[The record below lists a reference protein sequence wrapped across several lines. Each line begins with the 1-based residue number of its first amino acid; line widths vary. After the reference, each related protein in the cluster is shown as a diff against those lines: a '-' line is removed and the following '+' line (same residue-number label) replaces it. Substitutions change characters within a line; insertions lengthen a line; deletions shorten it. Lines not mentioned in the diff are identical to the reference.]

1 MYGEIPRFT
10 KSICK
15 TKREVYG
22 LMPRIV
28 EREVVPVESS
38 GDSTASNFIWA
49 LALVIIVALLV
60 FGVWK
65 SGILH
70 RLNSNPTQ
78 KIDVEVSAPSQGH

>member
-1 MYGEIPRFT
+1 MA
-10 KSICK
+10 
-15 TKREVYG
+15 
-22 LMPRIV
+22 RII
-28 EREVVPVESS
+28 EREVVPVES

-49 LALVIIVALLV
+49 LALIIIVAMLM

-78 KIDVEVSAPSQGH
+78 KIDVEVSAPAQH